1 VAPASEVVAT
11 AGTAATVMVR
21 DWVSETPCASVAWTV
36 KVSLTA
42 ADPTVPLIV
51 PVELLIVRPVGR
63 MPLEIDQV
71 RGDVPPVIVSGCE

>member
-1 VAPASEVVAT
+1 VALAAVVVVMLGA
-11 AGTAATVMVR
+11 AATVMVST
-21 DWVSETPCASVAWTV
+21 WVSETPSASVAWTV

-42 ADPTVPLIV
+42 AEPTVPLIV

-71 RGDVPPVIVSGCE
+71 